1 MNAVSNSKISEAE
14 VLHLGVLVDA
24 VLGALPADPGLLH
37 ATERGLRAALRGGR
51 ENRNQVT
58 VFGAFFTFTF

>member
-1 MNAVSNSKISEAE
+1 MKSEGKKQYRISAVLYGFFSEISEAE

-37 ATERGLRAALRGGR
+37 ATERGLRAALGGR
-51 ENRNQVT
+51 QRK
-58 VFGAFFTFTF
+58 

>member
-37 ATERGLRAALRGGR
+37 ATERGLRAALGGR
-51 ENRNQVT
+51 QRN
-58 VFGAFFTFTF
+58 FGICHNF

>member
-1 MNAVSNSKISEAE
+1 MFYSFFSEISEAE

-37 ATERGLRAALRGGR
+37 ATERGLGAALSGR
-51 ENRNQVT
+51 QRKNYKIGISHN
-58 VFGAFFTFTF
+58 F